1 MALKGKRVL
10 LTGAGG
16 FVGSHLAEELRRQGA
31 EVLDIDVRGN
41 NPIDLRDWQR
51 LREFGSKLGK
61 VDLVFHL
68 AALMFVPY
76 AFENPREVYEVN
88 VLGTLNL
95 LELCRLQKVDK
106 IVFASS
112 YIYGSPQYLPVDEAH
127 PINPTNPYARSK
139 VMGEAFCRAYNQD
152 YGLKCA
158 ILRPFNLYGEGQ
170 NDSFLIPSILK
181 QIAGGKVEL
190 MDPEPRRDLLYITDA
205 IKAYIK
211 AGEYEGADFEV
222 FNIGLGLSYSVDE
235 IVRSILN
242 IWGRQVE
249 VSYQHKRRR
258 NEILDVV
265 ANIQKAAKELG
276 WTPGVELKEG
286 LRRYIKWY
294 KDQLGSSN

>member
-1 MALKGKRVL
+1 MPLKGKRVL

-68 AALMFVPY
+68 AAIMFVPY

-95 LELCRLQKVDK
+95 LELCRLQKVDR

-127 PINPTNPYARSK
+127 PINPNNPYARSK

-152 YGLKCA
+152 CGLKCT
-158 ILRPFNLYGEGQ
+158 ILRPFNIYGERQ

-181 QIAGGKVEL
+181 QIVGGKVEL

-205 IKAYIK
+205 IKAYLK

-222 FNIGLGLSYSVDE
+222 FNIGLGSSYSVDG

-249 VSYQHKRRR
+249 VSYQHERRR
-258 NEILDVV
+258 NEIMDVV

-276 WTPGVELKEG
+276 WTPEVELKEG

>member
-95 LELCRLQKVDK
+95 LELCRLQKVDR

-127 PINPTNPYARSK
+127 PINPNNPYARSK

-152 YGLKCA
+152 CGLKCT
-158 ILRPFNLYGEGQ
+158 ILRPFNIYGEGQ

-181 QIAGGKVEL
+181 QIVGGKVEL

-205 IKAYIK
+205 IKAYLK

-222 FNIGLGLSYSVDE
+222 FNIGLGSSYSVDG

-249 VSYQHKRRR
+249 VSYQHERRR
-258 NEILDVV
+258 NEIMDVV

-276 WTPGVELKEG
+276 WTPEVELKEG